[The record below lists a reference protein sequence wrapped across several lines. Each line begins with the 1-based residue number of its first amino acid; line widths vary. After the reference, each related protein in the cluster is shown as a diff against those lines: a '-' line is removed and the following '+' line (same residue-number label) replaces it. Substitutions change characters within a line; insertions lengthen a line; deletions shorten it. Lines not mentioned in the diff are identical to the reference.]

1 MIEKE
6 RLNFNTVVATVMSN
20 MGLEV
25 ALENSG
31 EILIRPSGTE
41 PVTGITV
48 EGENEERI
56 NAMAVTMGNHV
67 ESVRG
72 SSVCLSSHKG
82 RDTIQFFGV
91 QFIKAVKV

>member
-6 RLNFNTVVATVMSN
+6 RLKFNTVVATVMSN

-31 EILIRPSGTE
+31 EIPIRPSGTE

-48 EGENEERI
+48 EGENEE
-56 NAMAVTMGNHV
+56 
-67 ESVRG
+67 
-72 SSVCLSSHKG
+72 
-82 RDTIQFFGV
+82 
-91 QFIKAVKV
+91 